1 MNRVKKMQHFEYLVE
16 KFIDWYK
23 EVSTNKDISYAA
35 FTRLKLQKLLFLSS
49 AINASK
55 DNPDLLSIF
64 DNFYAMQYGPVES
77 DIYNAMMNDEFTKLS
92 FSEKYMKVKEDIT
105 NISPKLDKNIVKMID
120 NAINQLRLQNDQLIK
135 YPAFQL
141 VEITHKWKSWQ
152 NAIDIAVALD
162 NGSEKMLVDN
172 ICRDTKY
179 FT

>member
-1 MNRVKKMQHFEYLVE
+1 MEKNKKLRHFEYLVK
-16 KFIDWYK
+16 KFIDWYE

-55 DNPDLLSIF
+55 DNPDLLSVF

-92 FSEKYMKVKEDIT
+92 FSERYMKVKEDIT
-105 NISPKLDKNIVKMID
+105 HILQELDEDIVKMID
-120 NAINQLRLQNDQLIK
+120 EAIYQLRLQNDQLIE

-152 NAIDIAVALD
+152 NAIDIAVVLN
-162 NGSEKMLVDN
+162 NGSERMLVDN

-179 FT
+179 FA